1 MSVSKQKPKG
11 LGRGLDVLLAAHHT
25 EDRLATLKIS
35 DIRPGRYQPRTHM
48 DEAALAQLADSILA
62 QGVIQPVV
70 VREIGL
76 GEYELIAGE
85 RRWRAARKAGLTE
98 IPAVVRA
105 VPDEAALAIAL
116 IENIQREQLNA
127 LEEAHGIQRLI
138 DEFGMTQERAAAA
151 LGRSRSAV
159 SNLLRL
165 LHLAEPVQDL
175 VYAGKLDMGHA
186 RALLP
191 LPVLDQIDMARDIA
205 DRGLSVREA
214 ERRAQARLS
223 ESSAPVPVAGGR
235 KVDPDVA
242 RLQEELADRLG
253 VAVKIRHGSKGRG
266 RLEIEYL
273 DLDQLDRFLA
283 ALTRE

>member
-138 DEFGMTQERAAAA
+138 DEFGMTHERAAAA

>member
-85 RRWRAARKAGLTE
+85 RRWRVARKAGLTE

-127 LEEAHGIQRLI
+127 L
-138 DEFGMTQERAAAA
+138 
-151 LGRSRSAV
+151 
-159 SNLLRL
+159 
-165 LHLAEPVQDL
+165 
-175 VYAGKLDMGHA
+175 K
-186 RALLP
+186 
-191 LPVLDQIDMARDIA
+191 
-205 DRGLSVREA
+205 
-214 ERRAQARLS
+214 RRTA
-223 ESSAPVPVAGGR
+223 SSG
-235 KVDPDVA
+235 
-242 RLQEELADRLG
+242 
-253 VAVKIRHGSKGRG
+253 
-266 RLEIEYL
+266 
-273 DLDQLDRFLA
+273 
-283 ALTRE
+283 

>member
-62 QGVIQPVV
+62 HGVIQPVV

-138 DEFGMTQERAAAA
+138 DEFGMTHERAAAA

>member
-85 RRWRAARKAGLTE
+85 RRWRAARKAGLAE

-138 DEFGMTQERAAAA
+138 DEFGMTHERAAAA

-191 LPVLDQIDMARDIA
+191 LPVLDQINMARDIA

-253 VAVKIRHGSKGRG
+253 VAVKIRHSSKGSG

>member
-35 DIRPGRYQPRTHM
+35 DIRPGRYQPRTHL

-85 RRWRAARKAGLTE
+85 RRWRAARKAGLAE

-138 DEFGMTQERAAAA
+138 DEFGMTHERAAAA

>member
-11 LGRGLDVLLAAHHT
+11 LGRVLDVLLATHHT

-138 DEFGMTQERAAAA
+138 DEFGMTHERAAAA

-273 DLDQLDRFLA
+273 DLDQLDRFLV

>member
-48 DEAALAQLADSILA
+48 DEAALA
-62 QGVIQPVV
+62 
-70 VREIGL
+70 
-76 GEYELIAGE
+76 
-85 RRWRAARKAGLTE
+85 
-98 IPAVVRA
+98 
-105 VPDEAALAIAL
+105 IAL

-138 DEFGMTQERAAAA
+138 DEFGMTHERAAAA

>member
-1 MSVSKQKPKG
+1 
-11 LGRGLDVLLAAHHT
+11 
-25 EDRLATLKIS
+25 
-35 DIRPGRYQPRTHM
+35 M

-138 DEFGMTQERAAAA
+138 DEFGMTHERAAAA

>member
-138 DEFGMTQERAAAA
+138 DEFGMTHERAAAA

-253 VAVKIRHGSKGRG
+253 VAVKIRHGSKGSG

-273 DLDQLDRFLA
+273 DLDQLDRFLV

>member
-76 GEYELIAGE
+76 GDYELIAGE

-138 DEFGMTQERAAAA
+138 DEFGMTHERAAAA

>member
-138 DEFGMTQERAAAA
+138 DEFGMTHERAAAA

-235 KVDPDVA
+235 KVDPDVV

-253 VAVKIRHGSKGRG
+253 VAVRIRHGSKGRG

>member
-138 DEFGMTQERAAAA
+138 DEFGMTHERAAAA

-223 ESSAPVPVAGGR
+223 ESSVPAPVAGGR
-235 KVDPDVA
+235 KADPDVV

-273 DLDQLDRFLA
+273 DLDQLDRFLV

>member
-138 DEFGMTQERAAAA
+138 DEFGMTHERAAAA

-205 DRGLSVREA
+205 DRGLSVREV

>member
-1 MSVSKQKPKG
+1 MSKQKPKG

-138 DEFGMTQERAAAA
+138 DEFGMTHERAAAA

>member
-138 DEFGMTQERAAAA
+138 DEFGMTHERAAAA

-235 KVDPDVA
+235 KVDPDIA

>member
-85 RRWRAARKAGLTE
+85 RRWRAARKAGLAE

-138 DEFGMTQERAAAA
+138 DEFGMTHERAAAA

>member
-85 RRWRAARKAGLTE
+85 RRWRAARKAGLAE

-138 DEFGMTQERAAAA
+138 DEFGMTHERAAAA

-223 ESSAPVPVAGGR
+223 ESLAPVPVAGGR

>member
-11 LGRGLDVLLAAHHT
+11 LWRGLDVLLAAHHT

-85 RRWRAARKAGLTE
+85 RRWRAARKAGLAE

-138 DEFGMTQERAAAA
+138 DEFGMTHERAAAA

>member
-116 IENIQREQLNA
+116 IENIQREELNA

-138 DEFGMTQERAAAA
+138 DEFGMTHERAAAA

>member
-85 RRWRAARKAGLTE
+85 RRWRAARKAGLAE

-138 DEFGMTQERAAAA
+138 DEFGMTHERAAAA

-253 VAVKIRHGSKGRG
+253 VAVKIRHGSKGSG

>member
-85 RRWRAARKAGLTE
+85 RRWRAARKAGLAE

-138 DEFGMTQERAAAA
+138 DEFGMTHERAAAA

-191 LPVLDQIDMARDIA
+191 LPVLDQINMARDIA

-253 VAVKIRHGSKGRG
+253 VAVKIRHGSKGSG

>member
-85 RRWRAARKAGLTE
+85 RRWRAARKAGLAE

-138 DEFGMTQERAAAA
+138 DEFGMTHERAAAA

-223 ESSAPVPVAGGR
+223 ESSVPVPVAGGR

>member
-85 RRWRAARKAGLTE
+85 RRWRAARKAGLAE

-138 DEFGMTQERAAAA
+138 DEFGMTHERAAAA

-186 RALLP
+186 RGLLP

>member
-138 DEFGMTQERAAAA
+138 DEFGMTHERAAAA

-273 DLDQLDRFLA
+273 DLDQLDRFLV